1 MKLNVDQFVN
11 VCRRFVEFDGYTH
24 LNIKSN
30 ENYVFINGIDPVNN
44 KKINFLFFKDEYD
57 KNIVDNIAVES
68 KKEDKMLCIY
78 SMIDIPDDIKKEFT
92 DKDIA
97 VISGDPFLKL
107 LDKRG
112 IFNEPNIGNEPAL
125 PSKKYY
131 QNLIDNAE
139 QFEKEGNYNR
149 AMELYHE
156 IVKIKPEMDLVW
168 IRMAR
173 IYINNNEPEKALEA
187 YRNATEANPSEVENW
202 YYLANTLHIL
212 NRFLEEIECYD
223 IIINM
228 NKYEMNA
235 YINKAA
241 ALYNINRLNDA
252 IDLLNNAMNV
262 KPTPEIEN
270 NLGVMYKRTGNYE
283 MAVNMYKKAIKQAP
297 DFIDAYV
304 NLAIIEYDNKIFDDA
319 EKILESLYVKMKR
332 ADIVYLYAITLFE
345 KKKYKLVEK
354 LYSELVNMNAPTQY
368 IDDVKLKMDKITPIM
383 NETVSEIDALI
394 RIGEYDMVEEIIHKN
409 PEYGPL
415 ISYKYDDRSYL
426 SDSLLSYILEHL
438 KKNEKI
444 DIQYM
449 DKLKNITIKNG
460 RINSL
465 LLYIYILF
473 MNKGYTDIIEIIEM
487 FNVNE
492 TLKPLLQNIKGIA
505 HALSDDKINAL
516 NNFSSAIKIDP
527 LYEDLKENIDK
538 LRGTQNQINM

>member
-1 MKLNVDQFVN
+1 
-11 VCRRFVEFDGYTH
+11 
-24 LNIKSN
+24 
-30 ENYVFINGIDPVNN
+30 
-44 KKINFLFFKDEYD
+44 
-57 KNIVDNIAVES
+57 
-68 KKEDKMLCIY
+68 
-78 SMIDIPDDIKKEFT
+78 
-92 DKDIA
+92 
-97 VISGDPFLKL
+97 
-107 LDKRG
+107 
-112 IFNEPNIGNEPAL
+112 
-125 PSKKYY
+125 
-131 QNLIDNAE
+131 
-139 QFEKEGNYNR
+139 
-149 AMELYHE
+149 
-156 IVKIKPEMDLVW
+156 
-168 IRMAR
+168 
-173 IYINNNEPEKALEA
+173 
-187 YRNATEANPSEVENW
+187 
-202 YYLANTLHIL
+202 
-212 NRFLEEIECYD
+212 
-223 IIINM
+223 
-228 NKYEMNA
+228 
-235 YINKAA
+235 
-241 ALYNINRLNDA
+241 
-252 IDLLNNAMNV
+252 
-262 KPTPEIEN
+262 
-270 NLGVMYKRTGNYE
+270 

-426 SDSLLSYILEHL
+426 SDNLLSYILEHL